1 MANKS
6 LSTPTKYKL
15 EIIVETNY
23 GYMMNT
29 LEQIC
34 DRIREEFDSI
44 KVDGQQIDINVTPT
58 VTLLYPEE
66 EKCSI

>member
-1 MANKS
+1 MAKKS
-6 LSTPTKYKL
+6 ISTPTKCKL
-15 EIIVETNY
+15 ELIVETNH
-23 GYMMNT
+23 GYMMHI

-44 KVDGQQIDINVTPT
+44 TVDGKHIDINVTPT
-58 VTLLYPEE
+58 VTLIYPEE